1 MMVGTYDAWTPAAQ
15 GNKDLGEM
23 WTNHGQTE
31 REMYPENKEN
41 LHWMELAL
49 DEPLFKVSYTQ
60 IFGSNLYVVDITQ
73 NPPSKKGVR
82 NMDFEI
88 VYPIYHGLN
97 DIIELTKPSKTS
109 LIKIKVSSREHWNVV
124 YTCEFR
130 VDRWSYNK
138 IDEIIEWLADQLTMK
153 QDLNGGLL
161 IQLSFNEENKVA
173 VKVNN

>member
-1 MMVGTYDAWTPAAQ
+1 MRVGTYDAWTPAEQ
-15 GNKDLGEM
+15 SEWDKDLEER
-23 WTNHGQTE
+23 WTKHEQKE

-49 DEPLFKVSYTQ
+49 DDPLFKVSYTQ
-60 IFGSNLYVVDITQ
+60 IFGSTLYVVDITQ
-73 NPPSKKGVR
+73 KPPSKEGVR

-97 DIIELTKPSKTS
+97 DIIELTKPFKTS
-109 LIKIKVSSREHWNVV
+109 QIKIKVSSREHWDVI

-138 IDEIIEWLADQLTMK
+138 MDEIMDGLADQLTMK

-161 IQLSFNEENKVA
+161 TQLSFNEEN
-173 VKVNN
+173 

>member
-1 MMVGTYDAWTPAAQ
+1 MMVGTYDAWTPVEHREWD
-15 GNKDLGEM
+15 KDLEKM
-23 WTNHGQTE
+23 WTKHEQTE

-49 DEPLFKVSYTQ
+49 DDPLFKVSYTQ
-60 IFGSNLYVVDITQ
+60 IFGSNLYVVDVTQ
-73 NPPSKKGVR
+73 KPPSKKGVR

-109 LIKIKVSSREHWNVV
+109 QIKIKVSSREHWDVV

-138 IDEIIEWLADQLTMK
+138 MDEIIEGLADQLTMK

-161 IQLSFNEENKVA
+161 IQLSFNEEE
-173 VKVNN
+173 

>member
-1 MMVGTYDAWTPAAQ
+1 MMVGTYDAWTPTKQ
-15 GNKDLGEM
+15 REWDKDLEEM
-23 WTNHGQTE
+23 WTKHEQTE
-31 REMYPENKEN
+31 CAMYPENKEN

-49 DEPLFKVSYTQ
+49 DDPLFKVHYTG
-60 IFGSNLYVVDITQ
+60 ILGNNLYLVGITQ
-73 NPPSKKGVR
+73 KPPSKEGVR

-109 LIKIKVSSREHWNVV
+109 QIKIKVSSREYWDVV

-130 VDRWSYNK
+130 VDRWSYNNM
-138 IDEIIEWLADQLTMK
+138 DEIIEGLADQLTMK

-161 IQLSFNEENKVA
+161 IQLSFNEEN
-173 VKVNN
+173 

>member
-1 MMVGTYDAWTPAAQ
+1 MTHGLPQNSVNGE
-15 GNKDLGEM
+15 EM
-23 WTNHGQTE
+23 WTKHEQTE

-49 DEPLFKVSYTQ
+49 DDPLFKVSYTQ

-73 NPPSKKGVR
+73 KPPSKEGMR

-88 VYPIYHGLN
+88 VYPLYHGLN
-97 DIIELTKPSKTS
+97 DIIELTKPSMTS
-109 LIKIKVSSREHWNVV
+109 QIKIKASSREHWGVI

-138 IDEIIEWLADQLTMK
+138 MDEIMEGLADQLTMK

-161 IQLSFNEENKVA
+161 MQLSFNEEE
-173 VKVNN
+173 